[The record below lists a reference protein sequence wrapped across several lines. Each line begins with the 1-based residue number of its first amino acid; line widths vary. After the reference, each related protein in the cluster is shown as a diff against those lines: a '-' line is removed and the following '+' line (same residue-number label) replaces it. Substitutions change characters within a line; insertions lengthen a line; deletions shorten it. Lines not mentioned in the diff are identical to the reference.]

1 MLSAGP
7 FCRITPMGIRAKI
20 VLFMLL
26 LLSATVGTLAVS
38 LYYTEKNILERAEY
52 RHQMQIVLAWT
63 QVCRDTA
70 RKNTDTTAAYYFE
83 KFFPNQA
90 LLENHCIDSNGKI
103 YLSASPDFIG
113 RHLENVDFHLGE
125 PIHDLGFTSENYT
138 PSGRLLLTV
147 DNPILLP
154 NKERL
159 LARLTFSK
167 RELRRDMD
175 SKLRQAA
182 ARIYGVCAI
191 ALIVGCIGILFL
203 TAFFTKPIQILI
215 SGIRLLGAGRLDKE
229 IPLHG
234 KDEFSSLA
242 AEINIMAARLREL
255 DEMKSDFT
263 SGITHDLRSP
273 VTGIKL
279 CAINILD
286 EYKAKSF
293 PKIPEQTL
301 RIMEY
306 AERLNRFID
315 TLLEVARIE
324 SKHAHV
330 RLNPAN
336 LEDIAARVVD
346 SYRPYAEQKK
356 LQLNLVVEH
365 ELSNIKAD
373 IDKIEQALS
382 NVIGNAIKY
391 TETGLVAVYVG
402 KDESGQWQKIS
413 VVDTGRGILEQDKA
427 HIFDKFHGIKEAGKG
442 TGLGLYIAKSLL
454 DLHGGSIECQSEPG
468 KGSTFILKIPANK

>member
-1 MLSAGP
+1 
-7 FCRITPMGIRAKI
+7 MGIRTKI

-26 LLSATVGTLAVS
+26 LLSATVSTLAFS
-38 LYYTEKNILERAEY
+38 LYYTEKHILERAEY
-52 RHQMQIVLAWT
+52 KRQMQIVLAWT
-63 QVCRDTA
+63 QVCRETA
-70 RKNTDTTAAYYFE
+70 GRHPDDKAAHYFE
-83 KFFPNQA
+83 KFFPSSA
-90 LLENHCIDSNGKI
+90 LIENYCIDSGGKI
-103 YLSASPDFIG
+103 YLSKNSDFLG
-113 RHLENVDFHLGE
+113 KRLENVDFHLGE
-125 PIHDLGFTSENYT
+125 PVHDLGFTNESFSS
-138 PSGRLLLTV
+138 SGRIMLTV
-147 DNPILLP
+147 DNPALLTT
-154 NKERL
+154 KERI
-159 LARLTFSK
+159 LARLSFSK
-167 RELRRDMD
+167 KELRQEMD
-175 SKLRQAA
+175 IKLREAA

-203 TAFFTKPIQILI
+203 TAFFSKPIQMLI
-215 SGIRLLGAGRLDKE
+215 TGVRLLGAGQLDRE

-234 KDEFSSLA
+234 KDEFSMLA
-242 AEINIMAARLREL
+242 TEINLMAARLREL
-255 DEMKSDFT
+255 DEMKRDFT

-315 TLLEVARIE
+315 SLLEVARIE
-324 SKHAHV
+324 SQHAHL
-330 RLNPAN
+330 RLTPGN
-336 LEDIAARVVD
+336 LEEIAARVVE
-346 SYRPYAEQKK
+346 SYRPYAQQKK

-365 ELSNIKAD
+365 ELCD
-373 IDKIEQALS
+373 IQVDVDKLEQAIS
-382 NVIGNAIKY
+382 NVVGNAIKY

-402 KDESGQWQKIS
+402 QGETGQWQEIR
-413 VVDTGRGILEQDKA
+413 VVDTGRGIVTQDQA

-454 DLHGGSIECQSEPG
+454 ALLGGTIECRSEPG
-468 KGSTFILKIPANK
+468 KGSSFTLKIPVSPNHETQNTPN